1 LSATEYGNDF
11 QIYHAYRRIAAMP
24 SSSIK
29 NEKMYEDLRKQGD
42 SKEKAAR
49 ISNAAAARGKSA
61 VARKG
66 GKSGSYDDWTVAE
79 LKKRAKEL
87 GVSGYS
93 GLTKSKLISLI
104 RNH

>member
-1 LSATEYGNDF
+1 
-11 QIYHAYRRIAAMP
+11 MP
-24 SSSIK
+24 NPSIK
-29 NEKMYEDLRKQGD
+29 NEKLYQDLRRQGD

-66 GKSGSYDDWTVAE
+66 GKSGSYQDWTVLQ

-87 GVSGYS
+87 GMSGYS
-93 GLTKSKLISLI
+93 SLTKDKLIAKL

>member
-1 LSATEYGNDF
+1 
-11 QIYHAYRRIAAMP
+11 MP
-24 SSSIK
+24 NSSIK
-29 NEKMYEDLRKQGD
+29 NEKLYEDLREQGN

-61 VARKG
+61 VGRKG
-66 GKSGSYDDWTVAE
+66 GKSGSYDDWTVPE

-87 GVSGYS
+87 GMSGYS
-93 GLTKSKLISLI
+93 DLTKDKLVSKL

>member
-1 LSATEYGNDF
+1 MCGHSLTRTEFARRGGP
-11 QIYHAYRRIAAMP
+11 HAQSVDQER
-24 SSSIK
+24 
-29 NEKMYEDLRKQGD
+29 EDVQRPPQGGS

-49 ISNAAAARGKSA
+49 ISNAAASRGKSS
-61 VARKG
+61 VGRKG

-87 GVSGYS
+87 GLSGYS
-93 GLTKSKLISLI
+93 GLSKSKLVSKL